1 MADRDLYPLRLY
13 KQRYEGAVKLFD
25 NGEIEKCIAEAKYS
39 LRQVLA
45 GAAQRHHDHECS
57 LATRV
62 YLPSKSSRTAP
73 LSHARSTTGRM
84 PTDTGLVLNRPT
96 LRL

>member
-1 MADRDLYPLRLY
+1 MTDRDIYPLRLY

-25 NGEIEKCIAEAKYS
+25 NGEIEKCIAEAKHS
-39 LRQVLA
+39 LKQVLA
-45 GAAQRHHDHECS
+45 GAAQQHDGHECF

-73 LSHARSTTGRM
+73 SSHARSTTGRI
-84 PTDTGLVLNRPT
+84 PTDTGLLPNRPT
-96 LRL
+96 SRL

>member
-25 NGEIEKCIAEAKYS
+25 NGEIEKCIAEAKHS

-45 GAAQRHHDHECS
+45 GAAQQHDGHGCS
-57 LATRV
+57 LATRI

-73 LSHARSTTGRM
+73 LSHARSATGRM
-84 PTDTGLVLNRPT
+84 PTDTDLVPNRPT